1 MQQKFT
7 AQSHLAE
14 DQDVEELRTQLQ
26 QLVHTLDAFEQYRT
40 DEGHS
45 LPPSYAQALMVLLGF
60 HHESRNPTLTD
71 LVELLNIDK
80 SNVTRLCQ
88 RMKDAGHITVQR
100 DTRDR
105 RAKRIE
111 LSPQGLELARYVNRR
126 SIERFSDVLHRLP
139 EEERGRVLTTVSQ
152 LNQAIGHVA

>member
-7 AQSHLAE
+7 AQSHLSE

-26 QLVHTLDAFEQYRT
+26 QLVHTLDAFEQYKT
-40 DEGHS
+40 MEGQM

-60 HHESRNPTLTD
+60 HHESQNPTLTD

-88 RMKDAGHITVQR
+88 RMKDAGHITVRR

-111 LSPQGLELARYVNRR
+111 LSPRGLELARYVNRS
-126 SIERFSDVLHRLP
+126 SIERYSEVLERLP
-139 EEERGRVLTTVSQ
+139 EGDRSQLLGTVNL
-152 LNQAIGHVA
+152 LNQALEQVA